1 MCLVSYSA
9 PMAMFGMFGRSRT
22 TPPSCSIT
30 ILSAI
35 PVLRNFTID
44 RSSFVASPA
53 RADGARFFLAG
64 VRDREIDYTM
74 IEISF
79 KKKFYLFIYAT

>member
-9 PMAMFGMFGRSRT
+9 PMAIFGMFGRSRI

-53 RADGARFFLAG
+53 RADGARFLLAG
-64 VRDREIDYTM
+64 VRDREIDYT
-74 IEISF
+74 
-79 KKKFYLFIYAT
+79 KYLSKIF